1 MRLTVF
7 EHTKI
12 AHREKVIIIRN
23 TKIDKKLMKEGAK
36 NRKREIEGERER
48 ETQTERSIKREA

>member
-7 EHTKI
+7 EHTEI

-36 NRKREIEGERER
+36 KERER
-48 ETQTERSIKREA
+48 

>member
-36 NRKREIEGERER
+36 KRKR
-48 ETQTERSIKREA
+48 